1 MVDRK
6 AIASILLFAGS
17 ALCFFFPF
25 VTVSCAGV
33 RVFTLTGQQ
42 LATGGSMEV
51 PQAFGPSKSQRIDPN
66 PLASVAALCA
76 LAGVGLSFA
85 GRRLAA
91 GGAVSGAVGT
101 VSLGVLASRME
112 GEVRLLTQGL
122 GQSSLEVG
130 FILAACLMVVATG
143 WSIYLLS
150 QGDGNL
156 ELRGEGDSSAAG
168 REGVN
173 PGDSSEAPGSQ
184 ENPDADS
191 TEWEGFGFCAKCG
204 AKQKDASPFCNKCGA
219 RL

>member
-1 MVDRK
+1 
-6 AIASILLFAGS
+6 
-17 ALCFFFPF
+17 
-25 VTVSCAGV
+25 
-33 RVFTLTGQQ
+33 
-42 LATGGSMEV
+42 
-51 PQAFGPSKSQRIDPN
+51 
-66 PLASVAALCA
+66 
-76 LAGVGLSFA
+76 
-85 GRRLAA
+85 
-91 GGAVSGAVGT
+91 
-101 VSLGVLASRME
+101 
-112 GEVRLLTQGL
+112 
-122 GQSSLEVG
+122 
-130 FILAACLMVVATG
+130 MVVATG

-173 PGDSSEAPGSQ
+173 PGESSEAPGSQ